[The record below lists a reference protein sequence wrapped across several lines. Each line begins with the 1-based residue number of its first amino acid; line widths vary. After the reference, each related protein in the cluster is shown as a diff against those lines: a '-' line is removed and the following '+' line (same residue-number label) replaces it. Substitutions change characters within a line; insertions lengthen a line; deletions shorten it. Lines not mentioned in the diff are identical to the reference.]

1 MTPSNMRPP
10 LKGLYLILDPSV
22 CPTHTLVDVLKEAV
36 EAGVRLFQYRDKHA
50 SMRDAYHLATRLR
63 RAAADAGALFIV
75 NDRCDLALAVEADGV
90 HLGQSDFP
98 LAEAR
103 VLLGPGNIIG
113 VSTHNANQ
121 VKEVAAGGPDYL
133 GFGPI
138 FETKTKQ
145 DHETVVG
152 VEGLR
157 AIRPLTKLPIFAI
170 GGITVD
176 TVAQVKQAGADGVT
190 VISAILNASDMTKTI
205 RDFMA
210 RLS

>member
-1 MTPSNMRPP
+1 
-10 LKGLYLILDPSV
+10 
-22 CPTHTLVDVLKEAV
+22 LVDVLKEAV

-50 SMRDAYHLATRLR
+50 SMRDAYHLATALR

-90 HLGQSDFP
+90 HLGQSDLP

-138 FETKTKQ
+138 FGTWTKQ

-157 AIRPLTKLPIFAI
+157 AIRPLAKLPLFAI

-176 TVAQVKQAGADGVT
+176 TVAQVKQAGADGVA